1 MPLSRRTLALFLTM
15 VTLSLRPAGDGSQ
28 PPRKFWIYFSDKE
41 SFADRSTPLAPGSA
55 LYDRA
60 VESLTPRALARRGK
74 VLPTAALVTTA
85 DLPID
90 PSYMDAVR
98 QAGGAI
104 VQQCKWMNAVSAY
117 LNEDARQAVTALP
130 FVTRV
135 EPVRTFARK
144 QVEKGAELKLTP
156 RYTGSFDYG
165 SSLLQLELVDIPP
178 LHALGVTGKGV
189 LIGML
194 DSGFRWRVH
203 GALNTRHVVGEYD
216 FIFHDSVTANQAVD
230 DPSQDQHGTLTMS
243 IVGGYKPG
251 TLIGAAFDA
260 SFILGKTEDVRS
272 ETRIEEDNWAAGIE
286 WMEGRGVDVVSSS
299 LGYNIFDD
307 STGYTWANGDFNGR
321 TSVTARAAVR
331 AAELGVVVCNAMG
344 NESNGDGVTGTMLT
358 PADADSI
365 LSVGAIDVSRSLEP
379 FSSTGPTNDGRTKPD
394 LVAPGGRGMVVAIPP
409 DNYSIGF
416 QGTSLATPLVA
427 GAAALLL
434 SARPELTPI
443 QVRDALRAAADS
455 VDAGRF
461 PVRPNNFT
469 GWGLTDA
476 FSAALS
482 FGPIFSNEPS
492 VAVEGTGNAVEIDVC
507 SSAGLSPDSVILHY
521 APGRSKVFSTIA
533 MALDSAMIHP
543 TSGRYRIVLP
553 QLAADTLVCFYV
565 DAVDSGGNRYRSPAP
580 ITGKTWE
587 LHYGKAGV
595 RISPDIPA
603 GYALYQ
609 NFPNPFNGWTTIEF
623 DLPRDE
629 FVSIDLYDVRGAH
642 LATLLRGLTEAGARQ
657 AVRLNASQFASG
669 VYFYSFRTPSVS
681 LSKKLLIVR

>member
-1 MPLSRRTLALFLTM
+1 MSLSRRTLALLLM
-15 VTLSLRPAGDGSQ
+15 MATLSARPTGGDSQ
-28 PPRKFWIYFSDKE
+28 PSRKYWIYFSDKQ
-41 SFADRSTPLAPGSA
+41 SITDQSIALTPGST
-55 LYDRA
+55 LYNHA
-60 VESLTPRALARRGK
+60 AENLSPRALARRAK
-74 VLPTAALVTTA
+74 VMPAASLVTAA

-90 PSYMDAVR
+90 PSYIDAVR
-98 QAGGAI
+98 RAGGTI
-104 VQQCKWMNAVSAY
+104 VQQSKWMNAVSAL
-117 LNEDARQAVTALP
+117 LNNDGLQAVKALP
-130 FVTRV
+130 FVAHI
-135 EPVRTFARK
+135 EPVRSFPKIQREQTVGLVPPQRSTA
-144 QVEKGAELKLTP
+144 
-156 RYTGSFDYG
+156 SFDYG
-165 SSLLQLELVDIPP
+165 NSLLQLQLVDIPP
-178 LHALGVTGKGV
+178 LHDLGVTGKGV

-203 GALNTRHVVGEYD
+203 EALSTRTVVGEYD
-216 FIFHDSVTANQAVD
+216 FIFHDSVTANEAVD
-230 DPSQDQHGTLTMS
+230 DPAQDEHGTLTMS

-260 SFILGKTEDVRS
+260 SFILGKTEDIRS
-272 ETRIEEDNWAAGIE
+272 ETRVEEDNWAAGIE

-307 STGYTWANGDFNGR
+307 GTGYTWANGDFNGR

-365 LSVGAIDVSRSLEP
+365 LSVGAIDMSRSLEP
-379 FSSTGPTNDGRTKPD
+379 FSSTGPTNDARTKPD

-409 DNYSIGF
+409 NNYSIGF

-443 QVRDALRAAADS
+443 QVRDALRNAADS
-455 VDAGRF
+455 VDAQRF

-476 FSAALS
+476 FRAALS
-482 FGPIFSNEPS
+482 FGPILSNEPS
-492 VAVEGTGNAVEIDVC
+492 VSIAGTGNAIDIDVC
-507 SSAGLSPDSVILHY
+507 SSAGIRPDSVILHY
-521 APGRSKVFSTIA
+521 APGRSNEFSTVA
-533 MALDSAMIHP
+533 MTLDSAMIYP
-543 TSGRYRIVLP
+543 TSGRYRAVLP
-553 QLAADTLVCFYV
+553 PLPADTLVRFYV
-565 DAVDSGGNRYRSPAP
+565 DAADSGGGRYRSPAP

-587 LHYGKAGV
+587 LRYGKPGAH
-595 RISPDIPA
+595 ISPDIPA

-609 NFPNPFNGWTTIEF
+609 NYPNPFNGWTTIEF

-642 LATLLRGLTEAGARQ
+642 LATLLRGSLEAGARQ
-657 AVRLNASQFASG
+657 VVRLNASRFASG
-669 VYFYSFRTPSVS
+669 VYFYNYRTPSVS
-681 LSKKLLIVR
+681 LTRKLLILR